1 MDFLCWLGVSDCASH
16 AATAAS
22 AGRAA
27 PEISAGDPLLYAATW
42 VLGVLVIEQ
51 AWPRR
56 R

>member
-16 AATAAS
+16 AAGAVSAAP
-22 AGRAA
+22 AA
-27 PEISAGDPLLYAATW
+27 PEISAGDPLLFAATW
-42 VLGVLVIEQ
+42 VVGVLLIEQ